1 MLRRPPRATRTD
13 TLFPYTTLFR
23 SVGDRFPGQP
33 GLPRRDIA
41 RGRIVGAAHRA
52 VEVEALEHRN
62 REFEIGLADIIGT
75 EAGQEIANEP
85 ARAEF
90 FRHVARRFLAP
101 VLAADRDRHRPRMQ
115 LDGLERKV
123 RGKPALLAFLFAE
136 RVAAP
141 IGRGS

>member
-62 REFEIGLADIIGT
+62 REFEIGLAAIIGT

-90 FRHVARRFLAP
+90 FRPVARHFLAP
-101 VLAADRDRHRPRMQ
+101 VLAAAPARHRPRRQ
-115 LDGLERKV
+115 LAGVQRP
-123 RGKPALLAFLFAE
+123 GPANHLPLAFL
-136 RVAAP
+136 
-141 IGRGS
+141 G